1 MQESAVRCNFVLQI
15 KKLTTMSKI
24 TTFSGQPQ
32 YLQILNL
39 ANRSKIQEISKRNGY
54 DRYVKK
60 LDGYTHFVAML
71 FAVLMRYDS
80 LREII
85 IGLMAEASKLQ
96 HLGVNYLVRRSTL
109 SEANNRRSSAF
120 FGEIYQSLFKRYKD
134 VLADSRNEEWLKHL
148 YILDSTTITLFS
160 DILKGAGRNP
170 KTGKKKGGIKAHTV
184 IKADENM
191 PCLVRFTSA
200 ATHDQVM
207 LKYLTLP
214 EGSILAIDR
223 AYIDYAVFQSFT
235 ERGITYVTKMK
246 KNLTYEVLSSVS
258 MKTEDGIECQVSK
271 VQFKKGDI
279 THEARIIE
287 YCKPGKTESVRLLT
301 NDLEAKPEWVISI
314 YDHRWQIETL
324 FKQLKQNFPLK
335 YFYGDSV
342 NAIESQIWVTM
353 IANLLLSVI
362 HKRVKHKWAFSN
374 MVTMIRQMLM
384 YYIDLYAFL
393 EDPEGQWLKDI
404 EERKSKPPKDPQ
416 LRLFD

>member
-1 MQESAVRCNFVLQI
+1 
-15 KKLTTMSKI
+15 MSKI

-39 ANRSKIQEISKRNGY
+39 ANRAKIQEISKQNNY

-60 LDGYTHFVAML
+60 LDGYTHFVALL

-80 LREII
+80 LRETV
-85 IGLMAEASKLQ
+85 IGLMAEAQKFQ
-96 HLGVNYLVRRSTL
+96 HLGINYLVRRSTL
-109 SEANNRRSSAF
+109 SEANNRRSSSF
-120 FGEIYQSLFKRYKD
+120 FGEIYQSLYQQYKD
-134 VLADSRNEEWLKHL
+134 VLADSRSEEWVKRL
-148 YILDSTTITLFS
+148 YIMDSTTISLFS

-200 ATHDQVM
+200 ATHDRIM

-214 EGSILAIDR
+214 AGSILAIDR
-223 AYIDYAVFQSFT
+223 AYIDYSVFQRFT
-235 ERGITYVTKMK
+235 EQRITYVTKMK
-246 KNLTYEVLSSVS
+246 KNLTYKVLSSVYYVAPEGV
-258 MKTEDGIECQVSK
+258 KYHISK
-271 VQFKKGDI
+271 VRFTKGEL

-287 YCKPGKTESVRLLT
+287 YWKPGKQESVRLLT
-301 NDLEAKPEWVISI
+301 NDLESEIEWVIAL
-314 YDHRWQIETL
+314 YDRKWQIEIL

-353 IANLLLSVI
+353 IANLLLTVI
-362 HKRVKHKWAFSN
+362 HKRLERKWAFSN
-374 MVTMIRQMLM
+374 MVTMIRRMLM

-393 EDPEGQWLKDI
+393 EDPEGLWNTLIKEQNLA
-404 EERKSKPPKDPQ
+404 PPTSNPQ
-416 LRLFD
+416 LVLFA

>member
-15 KKLTTMSKI
+15 KKHTTMSKI

-120 FGEIYQSLFKRYKD
+120 FGEIYQSLYKRYKD
-134 VLADSRNEEWLKHL
+134 VLADSRNEEWLKRL

-301 NDLEAKPEWVISI
+301 NDLEA
-314 YDHRWQIETL
+314 
-324 FKQLKQNFPLK
+324 
-335 YFYGDSV
+335 
-342 NAIESQIWVTM
+342 
-353 IANLLLSVI
+353 NL
-362 HKRVKHKWAFSN
+362 N
-374 MVTMIRQMLM
+374 
-384 YYIDLYAFL
+384 
-393 EDPEGQWLKDI
+393 G
-404 EERKSKPPKDPQ
+404 
-416 LRLFD
+416 